1 MKFAAYIWLVGCI
14 WNFLLALFVLWNG
27 VRSIAHRVYFFLG
40 TSIAVWNLGGYFLF
54 TTPES
59 DPAMALFWA
68 RITFIGVIFIPVLL
82 FHLSF
87 EIAGLPPWKRLWIFY
102 LFAAVLAVLD
112 WTPYFL
118 VGVKHL
124 GGSGWYG
131 QPGVAFHAYNIVFSL
146 VFVSIYVL
154 VQRRK
159 ALPPQSR
166 RQFDALIFA
175 QSCLMLF
182 GMNDLLPFM
191 GFEQYPGTRT
201 TVYPYG
207 SLAAVL
213 YGIILAYSVLQ
224 RQLLNVRIHLSR
236 IAAQII
242 RFVFLFFIG
251 LILLI
256 IATLIIPGPFGVYPF
271 FAGLAVL
278 MISSIIAS
286 LMFPRLFGT
295 GGETLERRILGD
307 RFEYHDQ
314 VRQFIDS
321 TSWYSD
327 LPALFDD
334 LHELLTATFRV
345 RNYQVILR
353 EETTRALSIFRAHPE
368 QSPKAVPDL
377 RIPSPLFQFFEWG
390 KAEYLAL
397 NPAHLQSGSD
407 TQTIESQGSR
417 QLAAFNAEFC
427 FPLSSQNEPF
437 GLLLVGEKTTGAPY
451 TATDINLL
459 VALVKSM
466 SLVINQIRLKTQI
479 LQAEELD
486 LLGRMSRGMAHDLNN
501 LLTPISTLLQLAGE
515 GIPPQAMEE
524 LLPVAMRNVRA
535 MRAYIKESLF
545 FSENLRPDIQLGRLD
560 VLVARACEVAR
571 NSRSKVVN
579 ILTECPG
586 EVLVEMD
593 EVLIQRLLA
602 NLISNAIDASAI
614 DAVIRVELVR
624 LMKNDAGRDWLRIRI
639 LDEGEGIRKE
649 DLNRVFTPYF
659 TTKDRGDEGRG
670 FGLGLAICR
679 KIVNLHGGNLSIAS
693 QLKKGTTVQV
703 DLPSRQVRQ
712 ASPPVA
718 A

>member
-1 MKFAAYIWLVGCI
+1 MKFAAYIWLVGCV

-27 VRSIAHRVYFFLG
+27 VRSTAHRVYFFLG
-40 TSIAVWNLGGYFLF
+40 TAIAVWNLGGYFLF
-54 TTPES
+54 TIPAN
-59 DPAMALFWA
+59 DPDMALFWA
-68 RITFIGVIFIPVLL
+68 RITWIGVIFIPVLL

-87 EIAGLPPWKRLWIFY
+87 EIAGLPPWKRLWVFY
-102 LFAAVLAVLD
+102 VIAAVLAVFD

-118 VGVKHL
+118 SSVKHL
-124 GGSGWYG
+124 GSSGWYA
-131 QPGVAFHAYNIVFSL
+131 QPGPVFHAFNIVFAL
-146 VFVSIYVL
+146 VFISIYVL
-154 VQRRK
+154 IQRRK
-159 ALPPQSR
+159 ELPPHSR

-175 QSCLMLF
+175 QSCLILL

-191 GFEQYPGTRT
+191 GLEKYPGTHT

-207 SLAAVL
+207 SLAAVV

-256 IATLIIPGPFGVYPF
+256 TATLIIPGPFGVYPF

-278 MISSIIAS
+278 MISSILAS

-345 RNYQVILR
+345 RSYHVIFR
-353 EETTRALSIFRAHPE
+353 EETSRALSLFRAHPE
-368 QSPKAVPDL
+368 LPQRSMPEL

-390 KAEYLAL
+390 KSEYLSL
-397 NPAHLQSGSD
+397 NAAHLRAEN
-407 TQTIESQGSR
+407 ESLEGQASR

-437 GLLLVGEKTTGAPY
+437 GLLLVGEKTTGAPF

-501 LLTPISTLLQLAGE
+501 LLTPISTLLQLACE

-560 VLVARACEVAR
+560 VLVARASEVAR
-571 NSRSKVVN
+571 NSRNKVVN
-579 ILTECPG
+579 ILTDCPG

-593 EVLIQRLLA
+593 EVLIQRMLA
-602 NLISNAIDASAI
+602 NLISNAIDASAV
-614 DAVIRVELVR
+614 DAVIRVELLR
-624 LMKNDAGRDWLRIRI
+624 LVKNDAGRDWLRIRI
-639 LDEGEGIRKE
+639 VDEGEGIRKE

-693 QLKKGTTVQV
+693 QHKKGTTVQV